1 MFSAH
6 GMLDRLGITQ
16 FSARQKISDETI
28 ARYPKEVFDAMD
40 RDVRFII
47 GNEVAKNVAIYSERN
62 IRDFCTDIYGAV
74 YVIKDMRETAKAVEE
89 LIKEAYDKGYQDGM
103 RPKINDGNTI
113 AGDVDNG

>member
-1 MFSAH
+1 MFSPH

-16 FSARQKISDETI
+16 FSAQQRVSGETLVT
-28 ARYPKEVFDAMD
+28 YQKEVFDIAD
-40 RDVRFII
+40 KDIRFLI
-47 GNEVAKNVAIYSERN
+47 GDEVAKHVTIYSERN
-62 IRDFCTDIYGAV
+62 VRNFCTDIYGTV

-113 AGDVDNG
+113 AGDVDNR